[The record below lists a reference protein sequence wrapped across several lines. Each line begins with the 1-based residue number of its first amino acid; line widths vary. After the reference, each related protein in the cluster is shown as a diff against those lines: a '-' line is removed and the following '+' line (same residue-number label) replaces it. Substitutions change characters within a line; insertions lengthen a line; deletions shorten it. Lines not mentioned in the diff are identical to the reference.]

1 MVTTQSTEYA
11 STVQRKSIPQ
21 GSRLWYLISCISLYL
36 VALSVF
42 LLGIQ
47 ISCLLLLELGVN
59 ALLLRVSTLP
69 LLVVF
74 FSLICKEISRIV
86 TTEYYVEDGVLK
98 GPKVYIDLWNIED
111 VRYGSRCIFLN
122 GVMLGYIANPKMFL
136 DELDVIYTAL
146 TGEPLP

>member
-1 MVTTQSTEYA
+1 M
-11 STVQRKSIPQ
+11 QRKSIPQ
-21 GSRLWYLISCISLYL
+21 GSRLWYLTSCIALFL
-36 VALSVF
+36 AGLSVF
-42 LLGIQ
+42 LLGIK

-74 FSLICKEISRIV
+74 FSLICKEISRIA

-111 VRYGSRCIFLN
+111 VRYGTRCVFLN
-122 GVMLGYIANPKMFL
+122 GIMLGYVADPKMFL
-136 DELDVIYTAL
+136 EELDAIYTAL

>member
-11 STVQRKSIPQ
+11 STVQKKSIPQ

-36 VALSVF
+36 VGLSVF

-47 ISCLLLLELGVN
+47 ISCLLLELGVN
-59 ALLLRVSTLP
+59 ALLLRVSILP

-74 FSLICKEISRIV
+74 FSLICKEISRIA

-98 GPKVYIDLWNIED
+98 GPKVYIDMWNIED

-122 GVMLGYIANPKMFL
+122 GVMLSYVANPRMFL

-146 TGEPLP
+146 TGESLP